1 MSKTV
6 LILGGSGRFGRH
18 ATTAFENRGWNVR
31 QFDRTQENL
40 RDATQGVDVIVNAW
54 NPAYPDW
61 AKQVPKLTAQVIEVA
76 KATGATVIVPGNVY
90 NFGVEAPA
98 IYDANTPH
106 HATNPLGRIRI
117 EMEAAYRAS
126 GVRTIILRAGDFI
139 DTQASGN
146 WFDMMMIP
154 KLGKGRFIYPGNPDV
169 AHAWAWLPDLT
180 RAAAELA
187 EIRADLPVFA
197 DIPFAGYTLT
207 GNELCTAISARLGR
221 PIKLKKMS
229 WLPLQIARPFWP
241 MARHLLEMRYQW
253 NKPHQIDGAKFDALL
268 PDFKTTLL
276 AQALPLAI
284 GQHT

>member
-1 MSKTV
+1 
-6 LILGGSGRFGRH
+6 
-18 ATTAFENRGWNVR
+18 
-31 QFDRTQENL
+31 
-40 RDATQGVDVIVNAW
+40 
-54 NPAYPDW
+54 
-61 AKQVPKLTAQVIEVA
+61 
-76 KATGATVIVPGNVY
+76 
-90 NFGVEAPA
+90 
-98 IYDANTPH
+98 
-106 HATNPLGRIRI
+106 
-117 EMEAAYRAS
+117 
-126 GVRTIILRAGDFI
+126 
-139 DTQASGN
+139 
-146 WFDMMMIP
+146 MMMIP

-207 GNELCTAISARLGR
+207 GNEVCTAISARLGR